1 MEDRLLAITW
11 CKALSA
17 RDVRRRPS
25 ALGRNKRFAIA
36 AAGTAL
42 LATIVT
48 KRERFHSNIIGQ
60 AVDLGREEVR
70 TRIAQMTNYFLAHG
84 VTDPAAAHQQA
95 VIALGNAV
103 KQQALVMGF
112 SDTFAV
118 VGVVLIIARIAI
130 LLTGKPKGGA
140 AAGGGH

>member
-95 VIALGNAV
+95 IIALGNTV
-103 KQQALVMGF
+103 KRQALVLGF

-118 VGVVLIIARIAI
+118 IGIVLVLAAIAI
-130 LLTGKPKGGA
+130 ISLRKATGATAGGA
-140 AAGGGH
+140 H